1 MSTKFLLKT
10 AKGVEHLKGVCVDKR
25 IILKLIFKIES
36 CGLESSGLTQGPS
49 VGSYTYDNELSNLT
63 K

>member
-1 MSTKFLLKT
+1 VT
-10 AKGVEHLKGVCVDKR
+10 GVCVDKR

-49 VGSYTYDNELSNLT
+49 VGSYTYDNELSNL
-63 K
+63 KK